1 MEKMVHGVNLWG
13 QLLPE
18 KVQME
23 VLVTELLSGSTKKVI
38 LLILIAKHF
47 IQKKWQKTG
56 LKNEKLS
63 YKKIQTFYLAKN
75 N

>member
-1 MEKMVHGVNLWG
+1 MKKMVHGVKLWG

-38 LLILIAKHF
+38 LLILKAKHF

-56 LKNEKLS
+56 LKKRS
-63 YKKIQTFYLAKN
+63 
-75 N
+75 

>member
-1 MEKMVHGVNLWG
+1 MKKMVHGVKLWG

-38 LLILIAKHF
+38 LLILKAKHF
-47 IQKKWQKTG
+47 IQKSG
-56 LKNEKLS
+56 RKL
-63 YKKIQTFYLAKN
+63 A
-75 N
+75 